1 MLAAALA
8 AALVVG
14 SAAESAVPARTCNGW
29 CPQDQ
34 PGHAPF
40 LPTWKPTWDMRRSTQ
55 LMACNNSGYH
65 NVAEAARYGVAVY
78 DWSNAKRLWANT
90 RPMNDDERLT
100 AQAEMVIAADPG
112 VTGEQ
117 PRVWQYRNTIKAL
130 NWIGQVREKL
140 DDPVYSGWFVRFRD
154 YRGPASNHSCATPP
168 ALPHP
173 TFRYANILTACGSQ
187 TLCRPARSRS
197 AAASITTRGKRPST
211 LLATVRA
218 SPPSAIAAP
227 THAANVPRPPAP
239 HESQPGIPRPDA
251 DACQPAQTSS
261 ITAMRPL
268 RSGSSTST

>member
-1 MLAAALA
+1 MLA

-112 VTGEQ
+112 VKGEQ

-140 DDPVYSGWFVRFRD
+140 DDPAYSGWFVRFRD
-154 YRGPASNHSCATPP
+154 YKGAASNHSCATPLANNPPTPPDGVRFSDHVP
-168 ALPHP
+168 ACTFEKCSGFYHDQGQTPEYPSGDGSCVSAECDCGANPCGECTLP
-173 TFRYANILTACGSQ
+173 L
-187 TLCRPARSRS
+187 
-197 AAASITTRGKRPST
+197 
-211 LLATVRA
+211 
-218 SPPSAIAAP
+218 PPLGGP
-227 THAANVPRPPAP
+227 NPHTPPR
-239 HESQPGIPRPDA
+239 
-251 DACQPAQTSS
+251 C
-261 ITAMRPL
+261 
-268 RSGSSTST
+268 